1 MPITEQDNLN
11 QLKVIK
17 TSYDMYE
24 KTKKDTVKRMKTAV
38 DENGNKKYPQ
48 DAIDAEVQLIEQM
61 QEELIGK
68 YQMFGGD
75 PDELRKRKKTTK
87 SSSKS
92 TGGDIIDMLSAESK
106 EKPKMEKVPEPTET
120 IIEKDYLPNKNA
132 FNPSASFD
140 VIPLPSGGECYAHK
154 TGKLP
159 VAYLTAYDE
168 NIIISPNL
176 YNDNKVLD
184 FILKEKVL
192 NDTIDTGELIDGDR
206 EAIILFLRASGY
218 GNEYPITAR
227 DNATGVEFDTTI
239 DLSKLKFKEFKLKGD
254 INGWFDFTL
263 PVSKKEVKF
272 KFLTHND
279 VKTLERLDNI
289 EEDKLKK
296 NRLKEIVDE
305 LDEFIDAE
313 KELSNESKAK
323 VRTAIRA
330 IDTWQEGI
338 DDENSADFTHSIT
351 NRLILQIMS
360 IDGVTDKKYIRDFV
374 HNMNVKDARAIRKYI
389 NENEPGVDYN
399 IEIQKP
405 ESLGGGSMNV
415 FLQLDQYVFLNVAE

>member
-1 MPITEQDNLN
+1 MPITEQDKLN

-17 TSYDMYE
+17 NSYDMYE
-24 KTKKDTVKRMKTAV
+24 KTKKDTVKRMKTAT

-48 DAIDAEVQLIEQM
+48 EAIDTEIQTIETM
-61 QEELIGK
+61 QEELLGK

-75 PDELRKRKKTTK
+75 PEDLKKRKKTTK
-87 SSSKS
+87 TSSKTS
-92 TGGDIIDMLSAESK
+92 SGSDIVDMLESE
-106 EKPKMEKVPEPTET
+106 EKKKVIPQQDPTET
-120 IIEKDYLPNKNA
+120 IIEKDYLPKNDSYSQ
-132 FNPSASFD
+132 SASFD
-140 VIPLPSGGECYAHK
+140 VIPIPSHGECYDHK
-154 TGKLP
+154 TAKIP

-184 FILKEKVL
+184 FILKSKVL
-192 NDTIDTGELIDGDR
+192 NDTIDTGELIEGDR

-239 DLSKLKFKEFKLKGD
+239 DLSKLKFREFKLKGD
-254 INGWFDFTL
+254 KNGWFDFTL

-279 VKTLERLDNI
+279 MKTLERLDNI

-296 NRLKEIVDE
+296 NRLKEIVEE
-305 LDEFIDAE
+305 LDELIDAE

-323 VRTAIRA
+323 VRTAIRT

-338 DDENSADFTHSIT
+338 DEENSADFTHSIT

>member
-1 MPITEQDNLN
+1 MAITEQDKLN
-11 QLKVIK
+11 QLKVLK
-17 TSYDMYE
+17 HSYDMYE

-48 DAIDAEVQLIEQM
+48 EAIDAEVQLIEQM
-61 QEELIGK
+61 QEDLIGK

-75 PDELRKRKKTTK
+75 PEDLKKRKKATK
-87 SSSKS
+87 TSSKS
-92 TGGDIIDMLSAESK
+92 AGSDIIDMLEEE
-106 EKPKMEKVPEPTET
+106 EKPKKVKTPDPTET

-227 DNATGVEFDTTI
+227 DNETGVEFDTVI

-254 INGWFDFTL
+254 ANGWFDFTL

-279 VKTLERLDNI
+279 IKTLDRLDDI
-289 EEDKLKK
+289 ESAKLRK
-296 NRLKEIVDE
+296 NRIKEFVEE
-305 LDEFIDAE
+305 LDELIDTE
-313 KELSNESKAK
+313 KSLSNESKAK
-323 VRTAIRA
+323 VRTAIRT

-338 DDENSADFTHSIT
+338 DEEDAADFTHSIT

-374 HNMNVKDARAIRKYI
+374 HNMNVRDARAIRKYI

-405 ESLGGGSMNV
+405 ESLGGGSMTV
-415 FLQLDQYVFLNVAE
+415 FLQLDQYVFLNVA

>member
-1 MPITEQDNLN
+1 M
-11 QLKVIK
+11 
-17 TSYDMYE
+17 
-24 KTKKDTVKRMKTAV
+24 VK
-38 DENGNKKYPQ
+38 
-48 DAIDAEVQLIEQM
+48 
-61 QEELIGK
+61 
-68 YQMFGGD
+68 
-75 PDELRKRKKTTK
+75 
-87 SSSKS
+87 
-92 TGGDIIDMLSAESK
+92 
-106 EKPKMEKVPEPTET
+106 
-120 IIEKDYLPNKNA
+120 
-132 FNPSASFD
+132 
-140 VIPLPSGGECYAHK
+140 
-154 TGKLP
+154 
-159 VAYLTAYDE
+159 
-168 NIIISPNL
+168 
-176 YNDNKVLD
+176 YNYK
-184 FILKEKVL
+184 KEKVL

-254 INGWFDFTL
+254 MNGWFDFTL

>member
-17 TSYDMYE
+17 NSYDMYE
-24 KTKKDTVKRMKTAV
+24 KTKKDTVKRMKTAT

-48 DAIDAEVQLIEQM
+48 EAIDTEIQTIETM
-61 QEELIGK
+61 QEELLAK

-75 PDELRKRKKTTK
+75 PEDLKKRKKTTK
-87 SSSKS
+87 TSSKAS
-92 TGGDIIDMLSAESK
+92 SGSDIIDMLENAE
-106 EKPKMEKVPEPTET
+106 EKKKVLPQQDPTET
-120 IIEKDYLPNKNA
+120 IIEKDYLPNN
-132 FNPSASFD
+132 NSYSQSASFD
-140 VIPLPSGGECYAHK
+140 VIPLPSHGECYDHK
-154 TGKLP
+154 TAKVP

-184 FILKEKVL
+184 FILKAKVL
-192 NDTIDTGELIDGDR
+192 NDTIDTGELIEGDR

-239 DLSKLKFKEFKLKGD
+239 DLSKLKFREFKLKGD
-254 INGWFDFTL
+254 KNGWFDFTL

-279 VKTLERLDNI
+279 NKVLERLEDI
-289 EEDKLKK
+289 EVGKLRKE
-296 NRLKEIVDE
+296 RLKEVVDE
-305 LDEFIDAE
+305 LDELIDSD

-323 VRTAIRA
+323 VRTAIRT

-338 DDENSADFTHSIT
+338 EDENSAEFTHTIT
-351 NRLILQIMS
+351 NKLILQIMS

-374 HNMNVKDARAIRKYI
+374 NNMNVKDARAIRRYI
-389 NENEPGVDYN
+389 NENEPGIDYN

-405 ESLGGGSMNV
+405 ESLGGGSMTV

>member
-1 MPITEQDNLN
+1 M
-11 QLKVIK
+11 
-17 TSYDMYE
+17 
-24 KTKKDTVKRMKTAV
+24 
-38 DENGNKKYPQ
+38 
-48 DAIDAEVQLIEQM
+48 
-61 QEELIGK
+61 
-68 YQMFGGD
+68 
-75 PDELRKRKKTTK
+75 
-87 SSSKS
+87 
-92 TGGDIIDMLSAESK
+92 
-106 EKPKMEKVPEPTET
+106 
-120 IIEKDYLPNKNA
+120 
-132 FNPSASFD
+132 
-140 VIPLPSGGECYAHK
+140 
-154 TGKLP
+154 
-159 VAYLTAYDE
+159 
-168 NIIISPNL
+168 
-176 YNDNKVLD
+176 
-184 FILKEKVL
+184 
-192 NDTIDTGELIDGDR
+192 
-206 EAIILFLRASGY
+206 
-218 GNEYPITAR
+218 
-227 DNATGVEFDTTI
+227 
-239 DLSKLKFKEFKLKGD
+239 
-254 INGWFDFTL
+254 
-263 PVSKKEVKF
+263 
-272 KFLTHND
+272 
-279 VKTLERLDNI
+279 KTLERLDNI

>member
-1 MPITEQDNLN
+1 MAITEQDKLN
-11 QLKVIK
+11 QLKVLK
-17 TSYDMYE
+17 HSYDMYE
-24 KTKKDTVKRMKTAV
+24 KTKKDTIKRMKTAT

-48 DAIDAEVQLIEQM
+48 EAIDAEVQLIEQM
-61 QEELIGK
+61 QEDLIGK

-75 PDELRKRKKTTK
+75 PEDLKTRKKTTK
-87 SSSKS
+87 TSSKTAGS
-92 TGGDIIDMLSAESK
+92 DIVNMLEEE
-106 EKPKMEKVPEPTET
+106 EKPKKVKTPEPTET

-132 FNPSASFD
+132 YNPSASFD

-227 DNATGVEFDTTI
+227 DNATGVEFDTVI
-239 DLSKLKFKEFKLKGD
+239 DLSKLKFKDFKLKGD
-254 INGWFDFTL
+254 ANGWFDFTL

-279 VKTLERLDNI
+279 MKTLERLDNI
-289 EEDKLKK
+289 EDDKLKK
-296 NRLKEIVDE
+296 NRIKDIVDE
-305 LDEFIDAE
+305 LDELIDSE

-323 VRTAIRA
+323 VRTAIRT

-338 DDENSADFTHSIT
+338 DEEDAADFTHSIT
-351 NRLILQIMS
+351 NKLILQIMS

-374 HNMNVKDARAIRKYI
+374 HNMNVKDARAIRRYI

-405 ESLGGGSMNV
+405 ESLGGGSMTV